1 MPDLD
6 ATWLYGE
13 IETKD
18 GRRPVLNIFYATD
31 SLQMSFDI
39 CRVASKVATKYKIDK
54 DILLSTDCGRAHIAL
69 HLYEP
74 GGLANE
80 HFAAAWEI
88 AEAVR
93 SSNR

>member
-18 GRRPVLNIFYATD
+18 GHRPVLNIFYATD
-31 SLQMSFDI
+31 SLRLSFDI
-39 CRVASKVATKYKIDK
+39 CKLASKVAIEYGLEN
-54 DILLSTDCGRAHIAL
+54 DIQLNADPLKSHIAL

-74 GGLANE
+74 GGLTNE

-93 SSNR
+93 PSK